1 MSDPDVVIVGGG
13 LAGLSA
19 AVRLS
24 AEGSRV
30 LVLETRKK
38 LGGRA
43 TSFTDP
49 RTGET
54 LDNCQHVAMGCC
66 ANYLDFCERVGV
78 SDLLRWTDTLH
89 FVEEGGRESVI
100 RPGEGALAMPAPAHT
115 GWSFLCASFLT
126 MDEKVAVAR
135 GMIAALRADRL
146 AERKRTFGEW
156 LAAHAQPA
164 GAIEKFWAPVVVS
177 ACNLAPSRVAACSAI
192 HVFQEGFL
200 ARADASRIAL
210 ASGPLVELYDPAER
224 AIAERGGRVRLGV
237 SVVGMDER
245 GVTLA
250 GGERV
255 DAARVILAV
264 PAERAAGLVD
274 DDLRERDPRFAML
287 AGLGHSPIIGVHL
300 TLDREVMTQ
309 PHAVLVSRDTQ
320 WLFNKGGT
328 PDGGQ
333 RLHAVISAADAW
345 VELSEDEI
353 VERVLRDVRACF
365 PGASDARVVSA
376 RAVKEKRATFAAT
389 PAFEATRPSQ
399 TTDASSL
406 ILAGDYTDT
415 GWPATMEGAV
425 RSGYL
430 AAGAALG
437 KGRDWSLARS
447 ARPSWLASAL
457 GGSGFSRSMRL

>member
-1 MSDPDVVIVGGG
+1 MSTPDAVIVGGG

-24 AEGSRV
+24 AEGARV

-49 RTGET
+49 RTGEM

-78 SDLLRWTDTLH
+78 SGLLRWTDTLH
-89 FVEEGGRESVI
+89 FVEAGGRESVI
-100 RPGEGALAMPAPAHT
+100 RPGALGMPAPAHT
-115 GWSFLCASFLT
+115 SGSFLRASFLT

-135 GMIAALRADRL
+135 GMLAALRADRE
-146 AERKRTFGEW
+146 AERSRTFGEW
-156 LAAHAQPA
+156 LSSNGQPL
-164 GAIEKFWAPVVVS
+164 GAVEKFWAPVVVS
-177 ACNLAPSRVAACSAI
+177 ACNAEPSRVAASSAI

-210 ASGPLVELYDPAER
+210 STGPLVELYDPAER
-224 AIAERGGRVRLGV
+224 AIVESGGVVRLSA
-237 SVVGMDER
+237 SVVRVDER

-255 DAARVILAV
+255 DAGRVILAV
-264 PAERAAGLVD
+264 PAERAVGLVS
-274 DDLRERDPRFAML
+274 DDLCACDARFAML
-287 AGLGHSPIIGVHL
+287 GRVEHSPIIGVHL
-300 TLDREVMTQ
+300 VLDREVMSQ
-309 PHAVLVSRDTQ
+309 PHAVLVLRETQ
-320 WLFNKGGT
+320 WLFNKGMAGA
-328 PDGGQ
+328 GGQ

-345 VELSEDEI
+345 VELSESEI

-365 PGASDARVVSA
+365 PAAAEAHLVSA
-376 RAVKEKRATFAAT
+376 RAVKEKRATFAPT
-389 PAFEATRPSQ
+389 PAFERSRPAQAS
-399 TTDASSL
+399 DASAL
-406 ILAGDYTDT
+406 ILAGDFTDT

-447 ARPSWLASAL
+447 APSSWLARAL
-457 GGSGFSRSMRL
+457 GGEGFRRSMAR